1 MSFEDEY
8 AGRGRRQKN
17 ALAPFLPVIGFLLA
31 GIVAVIAFFV
41 SDPIHQFLI
50 RQFRGQVPTNPE
62 VRYIIA
68 VAVFLVLILLVAM
81 IYAIF
86 APKPPKTTSEK
97 QLEQEKRE
105 IAREKAE
112 RKKRKALIKQ
122 EAARQRRRNDG
133 R

>member
-8 AGRGRRQKN
+8 AGRGKREKN

-31 GIVAVIAFFV
+31 GIAAVISFFV
-41 SDPIHQFLI
+41 SEPIHQFLI
-50 RQFRGQVPTNPE
+50 RQFRGQIPVEPE

-68 VAVFLVLILLVAM
+68 VAVFLVLILFVAM
-81 IYAIF
+81 IYAAF
-86 APKPPKTTSEK
+86 APKPTKTTSEK
-97 QLEQEKRE
+97 ELEREKHE
-105 IAREKAE
+105 LAREKAE

-122 EAARQRRRNDG
+122 EVARQRRRNDG